1 MEDGYYIG
9 RRWEDTDILVK
20 IFQSF
25 DILELTSGI
34 AHVCS
39 AWRMACCDP
48 LLWKTLDLSMMKL
61 NFIKI
66 PLEPYVYVD
75 GRSDKILT
83 RLLKISMSLSRGNI
97 TTLIFHFNLFMS
109 DEQLTYTAER
119 CPQLRRL
126 VLPAWN
132 RIKKTGICKAIRAWK
147 DLESLTMPGIAN
159 PPYLMEEISKNCK
172 NFRELK
178 IMGPCDKFFASTL
191 ATFLP
196 TLKVLSLRCL
206 MLYKEA
212 LIIVLDSLPHL
223 EVLNI
228 SHCLLIEVLPPPG
241 PKKVVSEIDQS
252 IIEKASRLR
261 EFLTCMNDSC
271 TMCQRTKIDEG
282 LMRWYRYEEGLWK
295 ADEFF
300 SVGNKLCGPPLP
312 NNCTTSGAKPN
323 IDNIGCQDTS
333 RHAVDWF
340 YVSMALGFVVGFWSV
355 CGPLLLNKKWRIM
368 YFQFLDHMGYKLKGV
383 VSL

>member
-9 RRWEDTDILVK
+9 RRWEDLDTDILVK

-48 LLWKTLDLSMMKL
+48 LLWKTLDLSMMKS

-97 TTLIFHFNLFMS
+97 TTLIFHFNLFVS

-126 VLPAWN
+126 VMPAWN

-196 TLKVLSLRCL
+196 TLKVLSLRCS

-295 ADEFF
+295 ADE
-300 SVGNKLCGPPLP
+300 
-312 NNCTTSGAKPN
+312 
-323 IDNIGCQDTS
+323 
-333 RHAVDWF
+333 
-340 YVSMALGFVVGFWSV
+340 VSSLAL
-355 CGPLLLNKKWRIM
+355 
-368 YFQFLDHMGYKLKGV
+368 
-383 VSL
+383 

>member
-9 RRWEDTDILVK
+9 RRWEDLDTDILVK

-48 LLWKTLDLSMMKL
+48 LLWKTLDLSMMKS

-97 TTLIFHFNLFMS
+97 TTLIFHFNLFVS

-196 TLKVLSLRCL
+196 TLKVLSLRCS

-271 TMCQRTKIDEG
+271 TMCQRTKTDEG

-295 ADEFF
+295 ADE
-300 SVGNKLCGPPLP
+300 
-312 NNCTTSGAKPN
+312 
-323 IDNIGCQDTS
+323 
-333 RHAVDWF
+333 
-340 YVSMALGFVVGFWSV
+340 VSSLAL
-355 CGPLLLNKKWRIM
+355 
-368 YFQFLDHMGYKLKGV
+368 
-383 VSL
+383 